1 MDFAPL
7 PQQRRAIEAPPGP
20 VLVVAGPGAGKTFCL
35 IARITHL
42 VDTLGVAPQ
51 RICAV
56 TFTNRAAEEIALR
69 LKHTLR
75 DRADA
80 ITRGTIHAVC
90 LALLRDHAEAAGLR
104 QGFGVADEQYQKVIL
119 GRLHVPLEQRG
130 ALLNRFSRHRVQ
142 DYRLTP
148 EDARL
153 YREYAVWL
161 AHRNMLDFDD
171 LVAKAE
177 QLLRTRSDIADAIAA
192 RWDHLLVDEFQDV
205 NAVQYDLLR
214 RLAAPHDNLFAVGDD
229 EQSIFAWAGADPYV
243 LVRFGRDYGIERP
256 IILDKNRRCSRQI
269 FETAR
274 RLLAHNPQ
282 LFQKQLSADQESP
295 YEVGALAFRD
305 EAEEAAWLLEDLRSD
320 RAASVLGWGEY
331 AVLYRRH
338 KLGEYL
344 EGRLLRAGI
353 PCRLARGRSL
363 VEDDVI
369 KYVIAALR
377 IVRDPDD
384 QVAIEA
390 FARCVLSPHFLQEV
404 LASPPFPLSSSPPVP
419 LSANAERG
427 DGGDFLAAVRTLARR
442 RPQQDPDTKKLW
454 RLVYQVENL
463 RALPRSHRALAPL
476 VDEILSQSVG
486 PYRNA
491 LEERHDEL
499 TDPAEIPEAVRRSG
513 TS

>member
-42 VDTLGVAPQ
+42 VDTLGVAPE

-69 LKHTLR
+69 
-75 DRADA
+75 
-80 ITRGTIHAVC
+80 
-90 LALLRDHAEAAGLR
+90 
-104 QGFGVADEQYQKVIL
+104 
-119 GRLHVPLEQRG
+119 
-130 ALLNRFSRHRVQ
+130 
-142 DYRLTP
+142 
-148 EDARL
+148 
-153 YREYAVWL
+153 L

-274 RLLAHNPQ
+274 RVLAQNPQ
-282 LFQKQLSADQESP
+282 LFEKQLSADQESP
-295 YEVGALAFRD
+295 Y
-305 EAEEAAWLLEDLRSD
+305 
-320 RAASVLGWGEY
+320 
-331 AVLYRRH
+331 
-338 KLGEYL
+338 
-344 EGRLLRAGI
+344 
-353 PCRLARGRSL
+353 
-363 VEDDVI
+363 
-369 KYVIAALR
+369 
-377 IVRDPDD
+377 
-384 QVAIEA
+384 
-390 FARCVLSPHFLQEV
+390 
-404 LASPPFPLSSSPPVP
+404 
-419 LSANAERG
+419 
-427 DGGDFLAAVRTLARR
+427 
-442 RPQQDPDTKKLW
+442 
-454 RLVYQVENL
+454 
-463 RALPRSHRALAPL
+463 
-476 VDEILSQSVG
+476 
-486 PYRNA
+486 
-491 LEERHDEL
+491 
-499 TDPAEIPEAVRRSG
+499 
-513 TS
+513 